1 MQTANLTSPTEA
13 REIRVPER
21 VTRLQTFAND
31 LKAEAGKL
39 EAQITQEEK
48 EAGNKKDPTAFDYP
62 MTARSMRA
70 RLKNIR
76 VSIDTLETE
85 LAKTIVTEAA
95 KVAA

>member
-1 MQTANLTSPTEA
+1 
-13 REIRVPER
+13 
-21 VTRLQTFAND
+21 
-31 LKAEAGKL
+31 
-39 EAQITQEEK
+39 
-48 EAGNKKDPTAFDYP
+48 